1 MTIRVVC
8 RNGHTLKV
16 NDSSAGKSGLCPV
29 CKVPVQ
35 IPANKAE
42 AMSEESLMEILG
54 PKEGDPT
61 HGPKEWSDPDST
73 KHTGVAQQS
82 PPMKTCIKCN
92 REMDLGVRIC
102 PHCKTYVGG
111 AGERR

>member
-1 MTIRVVC
+1 MSIRVVC
-8 RNGHTLKV
+8 RNGHALKV
-16 NDSSAGKSGLCPV
+16 NDNSAGKTGLCPV

-35 IPANKAE
+35 IPLKDSE
-42 AMSEESLMEILG
+42 AMSEDSLMGSLG
-54 PKEGDPT
+54 PKEDDPR
-61 HGPKEWSDPDST
+61 HGPKEWSNPDTDQSAA
-73 KHTGVAQQS
+73 TGRQS

-92 REMDLGVRIC
+92 REMELGVRIC